1 MAKKSINE
9 KIKNVGKWSVCGVI
23 GYLILAFI
31 LKSKYPI
38 THYDFNQDI
47 AYDVIKEAL
56 TLAAAFLAPIAA
68 FLLFSDWREQHNK
81 QVRNDFALKVFNQF
95 DIFSAKINQAG
106 YILLELEFVI
116 PENSRN
122 NGDPDRVPLYLDNPI
137 FIENRKLMI
146 DYDNQLI
153 LIQKELTI
161 LLEKLRYYSF
171 VINQVENIDIQ
182 SDNFL
187 KMLGEIH
194 KEDED
199 SYGEY
204 LQFIEVANRHLKSYE
219 KLRNEIEKN
228 VISDILNQLQES

>member
-9 KIKNVGKWSVCGVI
+9 KIKNVGLWSICGVI
-23 GYLILAFI
+23 VYLILAFI

-38 THYDFNQDI
+38 THYGFNQDI

-81 QVRNDFALKVFNQF
+81 QVRNEFALKVFNQF
-95 DIFSAKINQAG
+95 ENFTTHINQAG
-106 YILLELEFVI
+106 DMLFELEMAI
-116 PENSRN
+116 PENSKN
-122 NGDPDRVPLYLDNPI
+122 INDPDRVPLYLNNPI
-137 FIENRKLMI
+137 FIENSKIMKDLG
-146 DYDNQLI
+146 NQYIVIMKSL
-153 LIQKELTI
+153 KI

-171 VINQVENIDIQ
+171 VINQVEKINNQ
-182 SDNFL
+182 SDAFR
-187 KMLGEIH
+187 KMVNEIH
-194 KEDED
+194 DEEED

-204 LQFIEVANRHLKSYE
+204 LQFIEVSHRVLESYE
-219 KLRNEIEKN
+219 KLRQEIEQN